1 MYKVLSAPLL
11 IHLKR
16 NRYHFVNNN
25 LVRFDVFR
33 NGEFITS
40 FVPSYFHAKTM
51 GISFRTAVT
60 TTRLI
65 SGLNHQ
71 TPAMMVGSCFSDNIG
86 NSLERLKFP
95 VLLNPFG
102 VLYNPISIAQ
112 ALKIII
118 NNQKM
123 NQNELIMHD
132 HLWHSFLF
140 HGSFSSTSP
149 HNVLQQ
155 TQNAIQTAHH
165 YLKKTKFLF
174 VTFGTAWVF
183 KHKKTEQL
191 VANCHKIP
199 AGEFDRYRLSLGDI
213 NHEWEMLI
221 NLLMQFNPKL
231 KIIFTVS
238 PVRHLKDGAHG
249 NQLSK
254 STLLLSIDQLIS
266 TGSYANQLSYFPSY
280 EIVNDELRD
289 YRFYA
294 DDMVHPSNKAV
305 QYIFEKFSDTYFN
318 EATKQLNKE
327 INAVVEASEHRIL
340 TSNSIEIEKFKTSM
354 LKKIELLENKNPFLD
369 FNKEKNHFK
378 NL

>member
-1 MYKVLSAPLL
+1 MYKVLNAPSF
-11 IHLKR
+11 IRLKR

-25 LVRFDVFR
+25 LIRFDVVR

-40 FVPSYFHAKTM
+40 FVPSYFHSKTM
-51 GISFRTAVT
+51 EISFRTTVN
-60 TTRLI
+60 TTRLNP
-65 SGLNHQ
+65 GLNHQ
-71 TPAMMVGSCFSDNIG
+71 TPVMMVGSCFSDNIG
-86 NSLERLKFP
+86 NELKRLKIP

-102 VLYNPISIAQ
+102 VLYNPMSIAK

-118 NNQKM
+118 NNQEM
-123 NQNELIMHD
+123 NQDELILHD

-140 HGSFSSTSP
+140 HGSFSGTSS
-149 HNVLQQ
+149 HEVLQQ
-155 TQNAIQTAHH
+155 IQNAIETAHH
-165 YLKKTKFLF
+165 FLKKTEFLF
-174 VTFGTAWVF
+174 ITFGTAWVF

-199 AGEFDRYRLSLGDI
+199 AIEFDRYRLNISEI

-221 NLLMQFNPKL
+221 YLLMQFNPKL

-305 QYIFEKFSDTYFN
+305 QFIFEKFSDTYFN
-318 EATKQLNKE
+318 ETTKQLNKE

-354 LKKIELLENKNPFLD
+354 LKKIHLLENKNPFLD
-369 FNKEKNHFK
+369 FYKEKNHFK